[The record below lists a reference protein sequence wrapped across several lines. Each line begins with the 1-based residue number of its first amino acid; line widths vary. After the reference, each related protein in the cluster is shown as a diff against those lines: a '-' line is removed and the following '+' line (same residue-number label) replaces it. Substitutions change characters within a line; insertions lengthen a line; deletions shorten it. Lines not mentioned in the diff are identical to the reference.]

1 MSVRVAEPK
10 QHDEVLLEALASPDF
25 NLVRKEREK
34 KRKNTQE
41 KLNQKGRMKN
51 RGLKSIRGCLMEL
64 GSGGENRRKD
74 RF

>member
-1 MSVRVAEPK
+1 MRVRVAEPK

-34 KRKNTQE
+34 KRKDTQE

-51 RGLKSIRGCLMEL
+51 RG
-64 GSGGENRRKD
+64 
-74 RF
+74 